1 MEKTDVQKLIL
12 DALEKQRQEMQSEFT
27 KQLQEKDE
35 TNRQQLEEVS
45 KEILEAINAKEL
57 STAGGSKHKTKTT
70 VKSEK
75 AAPKAPYKAKFAG
88 SLPLTSKALQNSFTP
103 IQGTFGGSD
112 SASVNSNDSDVE
124 FISSMLK
131 PDYKNKDMAIKAS
144 QDRLKSIQEKYYN
157 KIPMLSYKKS
167 DADDPTVELMHNYN
181 KWVVALLKYF
191 SVICPPLE
199 QETTLFLRS
208 IDIDQFLSTGESPS
222 EPFIDPDVYSE
233 FTQLQARSTIESKV
247 SEDFEELVDQDSM
260 VNIFPTL
267 LNIHCF
273 CKPNSDDE
281 RSEAVS
287 AIWSSTLGEHEKI
300 STYAARLKKQR
311 KSINEQ
317 YLKEKV
323 TMEDLGI
330 IMKRGV
336 LSSQQGDKFK
346 EAYSMMKYRERKP
359 AFEHQVIWLH
369 HNRSNRTTQQSSA
382 VRMRGGGR
390 GNSRG
395 NSRGAR
401 GGRGRGK
408 GSKGRGKGR
417 KGQSRD
423 PEGAVWNDSY
433 YAIEDEEGNT
443 LITKPVADRRAS
455 QPCFTKFEDGKCE
468 DPECPYSHAFNLVE
482 AKSAE
487 QKQPQLPYQQD
498 SSSAAT
504 TTTTV
509 PTNSSSNS
517 TSSAQNSSMPSI
529 TEIEEDPFSYAHDLG
544 FSHTN
549 SGARVQGPSFNPENV
564 PRALSVKSSGTHMVC
579 KNIQI
584 LFFMTVT
591 FLALATIKMPTW
603 YYLSLM
609 PSSFIYFIIM
619 LDNNNSN
626 FFFSAAATINNS
638 IYQVI
643 LDCGCTFTMSGDLSL
658 FDEYSMVP
666 INETVGLSETGQ
678 STKATHY
685 GKINLAGRK
694 LDALY
699 VPAIKQT
706 MVSMGQ
712 LEKQGMSYSKA
723 GTNRNFL
730 TPSGDIFLSFKLST
744 NNLYTLNTNHS
755 SSNSN

>member
-1 MEKTDVQKLIL
+1 MEKADVQQLIL
-12 DALEKQRQEMQSEFT
+12 EALEKQRQEMQSEFT

-35 TNRQQLEEVS
+35 INRQQMEEVS
-45 KEILEAINAKEL
+45 KEIIEAINAKEL
-57 STAGGSKHKTKTT
+57 SAVSGSKHKTKTT
-70 VKSEK
+70 VKSEI
-75 AAPKAPYKAKFAG
+75 AAPVKAKLAR

-131 PDYKNKDMAIKAS
+131 PDYKNKDMAIKAT
-144 QDRLKSIQEKYYN
+144 QDRLKFIQEKYYH

-167 DADDPTVELMHNYN
+167 DGDDPTAELMHNYG

-199 QETTLFLRS
+199 RETNLFLRS
-208 IDIDQFLSTGESPS
+208 IDIDQFLSTGESPD
-222 EPFIDPDVYSE
+222 EPFIDPEVYSE
-233 FTQLQARSTIESKV
+233 FTQLLARSAIESKV
-247 SEDFEELVDQDSM
+247 SEDFEELIDQDSM

-267 LNIHCF
+267 LKLHCF

-311 KSINEQ
+311 KSINDQ

-369 HNRSNRTTQQSSA
+369 HNRSNRPTQQSSA

-395 NSRGAR
+395 KSRGAR
-401 GGRGRGK
+401 GGRGK
-408 GSKGRGKGR
+408 GGKGRGKGR

-498 SSSAAT
+498 SSSSAT
-504 TTTTV
+504 TTTAS
-509 PTNSSSNS
+509 TNSSSNS
-517 TSSAQNSSMPSI
+517 ISSAQNFSMPSI
-529 TEIEEDPFSYAHDLG
+529 TETEEDPFSYAHDLG
-544 FSHTN
+544 FAHTN
-549 SGARVQGPSFNPENV
+549 SGARVKGLPFNPENV
-564 PRALSVKSSGTHMVC
+564 PRALSVKNSRTHMVC

-584 LFFMTVT
+584 LFFMTVV
-591 FLALATIKMPTW
+591 FLALTTINMPTG
-603 YYLSLM
+603 YYLCLM

-619 LDNNNSN
+619 LDNNNRN
-626 FFFSAAATINNS
+626 FFSSAAAAINNS
-638 IYQVI
+638 IFQVI

-658 FDEYSMVP
+658 FDKDSMVP
-666 INETVGLSETGQ
+666 IDETVGLSETGQ

-712 LEKQGMSYSKA
+712 LEKQGLSYAKA

-730 TPSGDIFLSFKLST
+730 TPNGDIFLSFKLSI